1 MIEKK
6 AALVALAFSQTLMAQ
21 EGPIGELD
29 LLLRDITTISA
40 DILQLII
47 ESDGG
52 VLEETEIK
60 MLLKRPDRLYWETVS
75 PFQELIVT
83 NGEILWNYQP
93 DLEQV
98 TIEEW
103 DSEDSELAAQLLNG
117 RTETLSNDYYVA
129 MINADDNKSFELS
142 PKMSD
147 SIYDLVTVSFIDDVL
162 DMIHLDGRNGE
173 QTVWQFNNLV
183 MNSLIENNSFEFED
197 GSWCESNAALA
208 TVFLSISPIHHKFFV
223 T

>member
-6 AALVALAFSQTLMAQ
+6 AALVALAFSQALMAQ
-21 EGPIGELD
+21 QGPIGELD

-98 TIEEW
+98 TIEDW
-103 DSEDSELAAQLLNG
+103 DSDDSELAAQLLNG
-117 RTETLSNDYYVA
+117 RTEKLSNDYYVA
-129 MINADDNKSFELS
+129 MIDADDNKSFELS

-147 SIYDLVTVSFIDDVL
+147 SIYELVTVSFIDNVL
-162 DMIHLDGRNGE
+162 DMIHLNGRNGE

-183 MNSLIENNSFEFED
+183 MNSLIENNSFEFEVPD
-197 GSWCESNAALA
+197 DIEVVSNLNN
-208 TVFLSISPIHHKFFV
+208 
-223 T
+223 

>member
-6 AALVALAFSQTLMAQ
+6 AALVALAFSQALMAQ
-21 EGPIGELD
+21 QGPIGELD

-60 MLLKRPDRLYWETVS
+60 MLLKRPDKLYWETVS
-75 PFQELIVT
+75 PFQELVVT
-83 NGEILWNYQP
+83 NGQVLWNYQP

-98 TIEEW
+98 TIEDW
-103 DSEDSELAAQLLNG
+103 DSDDSELAAQLLNG
-117 RTETLSNDYYVA
+117 RTEKLSNDYYVA

-183 MNSLIENNSFEFED
+183 MNSLIENNSFEFEVPD
-197 GSWCESNAALA
+197 DIEVVSNLNN
-208 TVFLSISPIHHKFFV
+208 
-223 T
+223 

>member
-6 AALVALAFSQTLMAQ
+6 AALVALAFSQALMAQ
-21 EGPIGELD
+21 QGPIGELD

-98 TIEEW
+98 TIEDW

-147 SIYDLVTVSFIDDVL
+147 SIYELVTVSFIDNVL
-162 DMIHLDGRNGE
+162 DMIHLNGRNGE

-183 MNSLIENNSFEFED
+183 MNSLIENNSFEFEVPD
-197 GSWCESNAALA
+197 DIEVVSNLNN
-208 TVFLSISPIHHKFFV
+208 
-223 T
+223 

>member
-6 AALVALAFSQTLMAQ
+6 TALVALAFSQTLMAQ

-29 LLLRDITTISA
+29 LLLQDITTISA

-98 TIEEW
+98 TIEDW
-103 DSEDSELAAQLLNG
+103 DSDDSELAAQLLNG

-129 MINADDNKSFELS
+129 MINAEDNKSFELS

-147 SIYDLVTVSFIDDVL
+147 SIYELVTVSFIDDVL

-183 MNSLIENNSFEFED
+183 MNSLIEHNSFEFEVPD
-197 GSWCESNAALA
+197 GIEVVSNLNN
-208 TVFLSISPIHHKFFV
+208 
-223 T
+223 

>member
-60 MLLKRPDRLYWETVS
+60 MLLKRPDKLYWETVS

-98 TIEEW
+98 TIEDW
-103 DSEDSELAAQLLNG
+103 NSEDSELAAQLLNG

-183 MNSLIENNSFEFED
+183 MNSLIENNSFEFEVPD
-197 GSWCESNAALA
+197 DIEVVSNLNN
-208 TVFLSISPIHHKFFV
+208 
-223 T
+223 

>member
-60 MLLKRPDRLYWETVS
+60 MLLKRPDKLYWETVS

-98 TIEEW
+98 TIEDW
-103 DSEDSELAAQLLNG
+103 NSEDSELAAQLLNG

-183 MNSLIENNSFEFED
+183 MNSLIENNSFEFEVPD
-197 GSWCESNAALA
+197 GIEVVSNLNN
-208 TVFLSISPIHHKFFV
+208 
-223 T
+223 

>member
-98 TIEEW
+98 TIEDW
-103 DSEDSELAAQLLNG
+103 DSDDSELAAQLLNG

-183 MNSLIENNSFEFED
+183 MNSLIENNSFEFEVPD
-197 GSWCESNAALA
+197 DIEVVSNLNN
-208 TVFLSISPIHHKFFV
+208 
-223 T
+223 

>member
-6 AALVALAFSQTLMAQ
+6 AALVALAFSQALMAQ
-21 EGPIGELD
+21 QGPIGELD

-60 MLLKRPDRLYWETVS
+60 MLLKRPDKLYWETVS
-75 PFQELIVT
+75 PFQELVVT
-83 NGEILWNYQP
+83 NGQVLWNYQP

-183 MNSLIENNSFEFED
+183 MNSLIENNSFEFEVPD
-197 GSWCESNAALA
+197 DIEVVSNLNN
-208 TVFLSISPIHHKFFV
+208 
-223 T
+223 

>member
-98 TIEEW
+98 TIEVW

-147 SIYDLVTVSFIDDVL
+147 SIYDLVTVSIIDDVL

-183 MNSLIENNSFEFED
+183 MNSLIENNSFEFEVPD
-197 GSWCESNAALA
+197 DIEVVSNLNN
-208 TVFLSISPIHHKFFV
+208 
-223 T
+223 

>member
-6 AALVALAFSQTLMAQ
+6 AALVALAFSQALMAQ
-21 EGPIGELD
+21 QGPIGELD

-47 ESDGG
+47 ESDGA

-98 TIEEW
+98 TIEDW

-183 MNSLIENNSFEFED
+183 MNSLIENNSFEFEVPD
-197 GSWCESNAALA
+197 DIEVVSNLNN
-208 TVFLSISPIHHKFFV
+208 
-223 T
+223 

>member
-6 AALVALAFSQTLMAQ
+6 TALVALAFSQTLMAQ

-98 TIEEW
+98 TIEDW
-103 DSEDSELAAQLLNG
+103 DSDDSELAAQLLNG

-129 MINADDNKSFELS
+129 MINAEDNKSFELS

-183 MNSLIENNSFEFED
+183 TNSLIENNSFEFEVPD
-197 GSWCESNAALA
+197 GIEVVSNLNN
-208 TVFLSISPIHHKFFV
+208 
-223 T
+223 

>member
-29 LLLRDITTISA
+29 LLLQDITTISA

-98 TIEEW
+98 TIEDW
-103 DSEDSELAAQLLNG
+103 DSDDSELAAQLLNG

-129 MINADDNKSFELS
+129 MINAEDSKSFELS

-147 SIYDLVTVSFIDDVL
+147 SIYELVTVSFIDDVL

-183 MNSLIENNSFEFED
+183 MNSLIENNSFEFEVPD
-197 GSWCESNAALA
+197 GIEVVSNLNN
-208 TVFLSISPIHHKFFV
+208 
-223 T
+223 

>member
-6 AALVALAFSQTLMAQ
+6 AALIALAFSQTLMAQ

-40 DILQLII
+40 DILQLIV

-52 VLEETEIK
+52 VLEETKIK

-75 PFQELIVT
+75 PFRELIVT
-83 NGEILWNYQP
+83 NGAILWNYQP

-98 TIEEW
+98 TIEDW

-129 MINADDNKSFELS
+129 FINADDNKSFELS

-162 DMIHLDGRNGE
+162 DMIHLNGRNGE

-183 MNSLIENNSFEFED
+183 MNSLIENNSFEFEVPD
-197 GSWCESNAALA
+197 DIEVVSNLNN
-208 TVFLSISPIHHKFFV
+208 
-223 T
+223 

>member
-6 AALVALAFSQTLMAQ
+6 AALVALAFSQALMAQ
-21 EGPIGELD
+21 QGPIGELD

-75 PFQELIVT
+75 PFQELVVT
-83 NGEILWNYQP
+83 NGQVLWNYQP

-98 TIEEW
+98 TIEDW
-103 DSEDSELAAQLLNG
+103 NSDDSELAAQLLNG
-117 RTETLSNDYYVA
+117 RTEKLSNDYYVA

-147 SIYDLVTVSFIDDVL
+147 SIYELVTVSFIDNFL
-162 DMIHLDGRNGE
+162 DMIHLNGRNGE

-183 MNSLIENNSFEFED
+183 MNSRIENNSFEFEVPD
-197 GSWCESNAALA
+197 DIEVVSNLNN
-208 TVFLSISPIHHKFFV
+208 
-223 T
+223 

>member
-29 LLLRDITTISA
+29 LLLRDISTISA

-98 TIEEW
+98 TIEVW

-183 MNSLIENNSFEFED
+183 MNSLIENNSFEFEVPD
-197 GSWCESNAALA
+197 DIEVVSNLNN
-208 TVFLSISPIHHKFFV
+208 
-223 T
+223 

>member
-1 MIEKK
+1 MIQKK
-6 AALVALAFSQTLMAQ
+6 AALITFAFSQILAAQ

-60 MLLKRPDRLYWETVS
+60 MLLKRPDRLYWETVT
-75 PFQELIVT
+75 PFQELILT

-98 TIEEW
+98 TIENW
-103 DSEDSELAAQLLNG
+103 DSDDSELAAQLLNG
-117 RTETLSNDYYVA
+117 RTETLSTEYNVSV
-129 MINADDNKSFELS
+129 INAEDNKNFELS
-142 PKMSD
+142 PKTND
-147 SIYDLVTVSFIDDVL
+147 SIYELVTISFVNDAL
-162 DMIHLDGRNGE
+162 DIIHLDGRSGE
-173 QTVWQFNNLV
+173 QTVWQFNNLII
-183 MNSLIENNSFEFED
+183 NSPIANSSFEFEIPD
-197 GSWCESNAALA
+197 GIEVVNN
-208 TVFLSISPIHHKFFV
+208 INN
-223 T
+223 

>member
-6 AALVALAFSQTLMAQ
+6 TALVALAFSQTLMAQ

-29 LLLRDITTISA
+29 LLLQDITTISA

-98 TIEEW
+98 TIEDW
-103 DSEDSELAAQLLNG
+103 DSDDSELAAQLLNG

-129 MINADDNKSFELS
+129 MINAEDNKSFELS

-147 SIYDLVTVSFIDDVL
+147 SIYELVTVSFIDDVL

-183 MNSLIENNSFEFED
+183 MNSLIENNSFEFEVPD
-197 GSWCESNAALA
+197 GIEVVSNLNN
-208 TVFLSISPIHHKFFV
+208 
-223 T
+223 

>member
-6 AALVALAFSQTLMAQ
+6 AALVALAFSQALMAQ
-21 EGPIGELD
+21 QGPIGELD

-75 PFQELIVT
+75 PFQELVVT
-83 NGEILWNYQP
+83 NGQVLWNYQP

-98 TIEEW
+98 TIEDW
-103 DSEDSELAAQLLNG
+103 DSDDSELAAQLLNG
-117 RTETLSNDYYVA
+117 RTEKLSNDYYVA

-147 SIYDLVTVSFIDDVL
+147 SIYELVTVSFIDNVL
-162 DMIHLDGRNGE
+162 DMIHLNGRNGE

-183 MNSLIENNSFEFED
+183 MNSLIENNSFEFEVPD
-197 GSWCESNAALA
+197 DIEVVSNLNN
-208 TVFLSISPIHHKFFV
+208 
-223 T
+223 

>member
-6 AALVALAFSQTLMAQ
+6 AALVALAFSQALMAQ
-21 EGPIGELD
+21 QGPIGELD

-60 MLLKRPDRLYWETVS
+60 MLLKRPDKLYWETVS
-75 PFQELIVT
+75 PFQELVVT
-83 NGEILWNYQP
+83 NGQVLWNYQP

-98 TIEEW
+98 TIEDW
-103 DSEDSELAAQLLNG
+103 DSDDSELAAQLLNG
-117 RTETLSNDYYVA
+117 RTEKLSNDYYVA

-147 SIYDLVTVSFIDDVL
+147 SIYELVTVSFIDNVL
-162 DMIHLDGRNGE
+162 DMIHLNGRNGE

-183 MNSLIENNSFEFED
+183 MNSLIENNSFEFEVPD
-197 GSWCESNAALA
+197 DIEVVSNLNN
-208 TVFLSISPIHHKFFV
+208 
-223 T
+223 

>member
-98 TIEEW
+98 TIEDW

-183 MNSLIENNSFEFED
+183 MNSLIENNSFEFEVPD
-197 GSWCESNAALA
+197 DIEVVSNLNN
-208 TVFLSISPIHHKFFV
+208 
-223 T
+223 

>member
-1 MIEKK
+1 MIGKK

-98 TIEEW
+98 TIEDW

-142 PKMSD
+142 PKLSD

-183 MNSLIENNSFEFED
+183 MNSLIENNSFEFEVPD
-197 GSWCESNAALA
+197 DIEVVSNLNN
-208 TVFLSISPIHHKFFV
+208 
-223 T
+223 

>member
-1 MIEKK
+1 MIGKK

-98 TIEEW
+98 TIEDW

-183 MNSLIENNSFEFED
+183 MNSLIENNSFEFEVPGD
-197 GSWCESNAALA
+197 IEVVSNLNN
-208 TVFLSISPIHHKFFV
+208 
-223 T
+223 

>member
-60 MLLKRPDRLYWETVS
+60 MLLKRPDKLYWETVS
-75 PFQELIVT
+75 PFQELVVT
-83 NGEILWNYQP
+83 NGQVLWNYQP

-98 TIEEW
+98 TIEDW
-103 DSEDSELAAQLLNG
+103 DSDDSELAAQLLNG
-117 RTETLSNDYYVA
+117 RTEKLSNDYYVA

-147 SIYDLVTVSFIDDVL
+147 SIYELVTVSFIDNVL
-162 DMIHLDGRNGE
+162 DMIHLNGRNGE

-183 MNSLIENNSFEFED
+183 MNSLIENNSFEFEVPD
-197 GSWCESNAALA
+197 DIEVVSNLNN
-208 TVFLSISPIHHKFFV
+208 
-223 T
+223 

>member
-6 AALVALAFSQTLMAQ
+6 AALVALAFSQALMAQ
-21 EGPIGELD
+21 QGPIGELD

-75 PFQELIVT
+75 PFQELVVT
-83 NGEILWNYQP
+83 NGQVLWNYQP

-98 TIEEW
+98 TIEDW

-183 MNSLIENNSFEFED
+183 MNSLIENNSFEFEVPD
-197 GSWCESNAALA
+197 DIEVVSNLNN
-208 TVFLSISPIHHKFFV
+208 
-223 T
+223 

>member
-6 AALVALAFSQTLMAQ
+6 ATLVALAFSQTLMAQ

-29 LLLRDITTISA
+29 LLLQDITTISA

-98 TIEEW
+98 TIEDW
-103 DSEDSELAAQLLNG
+103 DSDDSELAAQLLNG
-117 RTETLSNDYYVA
+117 RAETLSNDYYVA
-129 MINADDNKSFELS
+129 MINAEDNKSFELS

-147 SIYDLVTVSFIDDVL
+147 SIYELVTVSFIDDVL

-183 MNSLIENNSFEFED
+183 MNSLIENNSFEFEVPD
-197 GSWCESNAALA
+197 GIEVVSNLNN
-208 TVFLSISPIHHKFFV
+208 
-223 T
+223 

>member
-98 TIEEW
+98 TIEDW

-142 PKMSD
+142 PKLSD

-183 MNSLIENNSFEFED
+183 MNSLIENNSFEFEVPGD
-197 GSWCESNAALA
+197 IEVVSNLNN
-208 TVFLSISPIHHKFFV
+208 
-223 T
+223 

>member
-6 AALVALAFSQTLMAQ
+6 TALVALAFSQTLMAQ

-29 LLLRDITTISA
+29 LLLQDITTISA

-98 TIEEW
+98 TIEDW
-103 DSEDSELAAQLLNG
+103 DSDDSELAAQLLNG

-129 MINADDNKSFELS
+129 MINAEDNKSFELS

-147 SIYDLVTVSFIDDVL
+147 SIYELVTVSFIDDVL

-183 MNSLIENNSFEFED
+183 MNSLIKNNSFEFEVPD
-197 GSWCESNAALA
+197 DVEVVSNLNN
-208 TVFLSISPIHHKFFV
+208 
-223 T
+223 

>member
-21 EGPIGELD
+21 EGPIVELD

-98 TIEEW
+98 TIEDW

-147 SIYDLVTVSFIDDVL
+147 SIYDLVTVSFIDDLL

-183 MNSLIENNSFEFED
+183 MNSLIENNSFEFEVPD
-197 GSWCESNAALA
+197 DIEVVSNLNN
-208 TVFLSISPIHHKFFV
+208 
-223 T
+223 

>member
-98 TIEEW
+98 TIEDW

-117 RTETLSNDYYVA
+117 RTETLSSKYYVA

-183 MNSLIENNSFEFED
+183 MNSLIENNSFEFEVPD
-197 GSWCESNAALA
+197 DIEVVSNLNN
-208 TVFLSISPIHHKFFV
+208 
-223 T
+223 